1 MNDENKGRPLT
12 PEEAASEARKKKIQ
26 GFKLH
31 IDDFGIG
38 EASETPVKK
47 ERTRTDSIDAILRDI
62 ESSVKADKVDKA
74 AGDDSR
80 RREAVSRDKRASRK
94 DKDEIRL
101 PEDSYISLKEAI
113 EQKPEKKTEKEAV
126 KKRRRFVPP
135 VYVEPDLNR
144 EKKSKDD
151 KLSADERAAAI
162 ENFTPEHAKETP
174 EDEMQR
180 LASAA
185 QEKLEIPDEETD
197 RLPSLTPEQLDELTK
212 VATEEEQAEDDDII
226 SSYSDEELR
235 KKMDLAD
242 KEQLKEYKKS
252 VKKRVRK
259 KAKRNGCMF
268 KLVWLVM
275 VVFVATLLGLFLIRG
290 TNDMLAI
297 NRGAL
302 QSTVTT
308 DAENGT
314 AEENSSVKKV
324 NVDISANATLDEV
337 TDILVENGII
347 NEPMFFKLYTS
358 ITKSGEPFLEGSFE
372 LETNM
377 DYEAILNCLLYD
389 AGPKSTVTV
398 CFTEGMSVRDMA
410 RELEENNVCKMDKFL
425 EACNSDDFDD
435 DYDFI
440 AAIENDDQRY
450 YKLEGYL
457 FPDTYTFYVN
467 DDVNSV
473 IEKFLDNFENKICT
487 ETKRYSGYSE
497 EMTVKEYAELKGMT
511 IDYVINLSSL
521 VQAEAADENDMYTI
535 ASIFFN
541 RLSTD
546 ATDGM
551 TPYGDYDVNKLRSD
565 PTIYYP
571 YDSADDVPDEIADTF
586 ESTYNTYNITGLPP
600 GPINN
605 PGENAIA
612 AVLDPASTSY
622 YFFCHKA
629 ATDTEPAV
637 AYYATTYAEQV
648 QNEITAG
655 LRDPDDTE

>member
-1 MNDENKGRPLT
+1 MSDENKGRSLT

-31 IDDFGIG
+31 VDDFGIG
-38 EASETPVKK
+38 KASGAPVKK
-47 ERTRTDSIDAILRDI
+47 EDAGFGNVDDILRDI
-62 ESSVKADKVDKA
+62 EHSVNSAKSNKQPRT
-74 AGDDSR
+74 DSR
-80 RREAVSRDKRASRK
+80 RRETVSREKRASRTT
-94 DKDEIRL
+94 DEL
-101 PEDSYISLKEAI
+101 KPAEDNYISLKDAVQQSEG
-113 EQKPEKKTEKEAV
+113 ETV

-135 VYVEPDLNR
+135 VYVEPDLERKN
-144 EKKSKDD
+144 KTDD
-151 KLSADERAAAI
+151 KLSYDEKAAAI
-162 ENFTPEHAKETP
+162 ENFTPDYAKEKP
-174 EDEMQR
+174 EDEIKR
-180 LASAA
+180 LVG
-185 QEKLEIPDEETD
+185 EPLEEIGELGEDIS
-197 RLPSLTPEQLDELTK
+197 LPSVTPDQLDKLAK
-212 VATEEEQAEDDDII
+212 GVSEEQPNDDDVI

-235 KKMDLAD
+235 KKMALAD
-242 KEQLKEYKKS
+242 KQQLKEYKKS
-252 VKKRVRK
+252 VKKRVKK

-308 DAENGT
+308 DAESG
-314 AEENSSVKKV
+314 AAVEDSGVRKV
-324 NVDISANATLDEV
+324 NVDIPANASLDEV
-337 TDILVENGII
+337 TDILVENDII
-347 NEPMFFKLYTS
+347 NEPMFFKLYAG

-372 LETNM
+372 LESNM

-389 AGPKSTVTV
+389 AGPKSTVSV
-398 CFTEGMSVRDMA
+398 RFTEGMSVRDMA
-410 RELEENNVCKMDKFL
+410 RELEENNVCKMDDFL
-425 EACNSDDFDD
+425 EACNSDDFDE

-467 DDVNSV
+467 DDVNNV
-473 IEKFLDNFENKICT
+473 IEKFLDNFENKICV
-487 ETKRYSGYSE
+487 ETRRYSGYSE
-497 EMTVKEYAELKGMT
+497 EMTVEQYAEVKGMT

-546 ATDGM
+546 ATGGV
-551 TPYGDYDVNKLRSD
+551 TPYGDYDVNRLRSD
-565 PTIYYP
+565 PTIFYP
-571 YDSADDVPDEIADTF
+571 YDSAEDVPQEIADTF

-600 GPINN
+600 GAINN

-629 ATDTEPAV
+629 ATDTEPAI

-655 LRDPDDTE
+655 LRDADDTE